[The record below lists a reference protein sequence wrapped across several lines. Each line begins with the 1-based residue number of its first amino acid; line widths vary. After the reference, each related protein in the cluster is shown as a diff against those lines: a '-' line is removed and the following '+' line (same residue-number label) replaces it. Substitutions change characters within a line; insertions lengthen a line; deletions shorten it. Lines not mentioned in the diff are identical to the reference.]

1 MSRILDALRRG
12 RAPTPSSG
20 GRTAHADAV
29 LAALGY
35 KSDRPRRSNRTV
47 VLVLILLTAVGISV
61 WYRRSAAGTLKPPA
75 AVALKTQTH
84 AEAQQA
90 PDTSRREVMH
100 TASALAHTEP
110 RPVPDAHKPAEP
122 NPPSTHAA
130 AKSIRAL
137 PRPMP
142 APPPTPAN
150 PPPAL
155 VPDEF
160 KLALYYQRTGDF
172 EQALVHYK
180 TVLQRD
186 EMNANAHNN
195 VGNLYMSK
203 ALYDEAAREFRRVLA
218 IEPRYVTA
226 HVNLA
231 AALFQ
236 LKRYDESAAEARA
249 AIRLD
254 GRNADAY
261 VNLALAQAAAGQTL
275 DARSSLTR
283 ALEID
288 KHHAAAHYNLALQ
301 YEKAGEIAL
310 ALDHYRAFL
319 QYVGLEQTGY
329 AAAVRSRVQAL
340 ERR

>member
-1 MSRILDALRRG
+1 VSRIHDALRRG
-12 RAPTPSSG
+12 RAPASSSG

-35 KSDRPRRSNRTV
+35 KSERPRRFNSAV
-47 VLVLILLTAVGISV
+47 VLVLLFLTAIGIGI
-61 WYRRSAAGTLKPPA
+61 WYMLPAKPIAPA
-75 AVALKTQTH
+75 ALKGQSH
-84 AEAQQA
+84 AEVQPA
-90 PDTSRREVMH
+90 PDISRRAVTH
-100 TASALAHTEP
+100 TAAAAPRTEP
-110 RPVPDAHKPAEP
+110 RGTPDAHKPPEP
-122 NPPSTHAA
+122 NPPSTPAAA
-130 AKSIRAL
+130 AKPVRAL

-142 APPPTPAN
+142 APPSTPGNA
-150 PPPAL
+150 PPAP

-172 EQALVHYK
+172 EQALLHYK
-180 TVLQRD
+180 RVLQRD
-186 EMNANAHNN
+186 EMNVNAHNN
-195 VGNLYMSK
+195 IGNLYMSK
-203 ALYDEAAREFRRVLA
+203 TLYEKAAREFRRVVA

-231 AALFQ
+231 AALYQ

-261 VNLALAQAAAGQTL
+261 VNLALEQAAAAQTA
-275 DARSSLTR
+275 DARSSLMR

-288 KHHAAAHYNLALQ
+288 KQHAAAHYNLALQ
-301 YEKAGEIAL
+301 SEKAGEIAL

-319 QYVGLEQTGY
+319 QYAGPEQAGY
-329 AAAVRSRVQAL
+329 APDVRSRVQAL

>member
-1 MSRILDALRRG
+1 VSRIHDALRRG
-12 RAPTPSSG
+12 RAPASPSSG

-35 KSDRPRRSNRTV
+35 TSERPRRFNSAV
-47 VLVLILLTAVGISV
+47 VLVLLFLTAIGISI
-61 WYRRSAAGTLKPPA
+61 WYMLPAKPIAP
-75 AVALKTQTH
+75 VALKGQTH
-84 AEAQQA
+84 AEAPQV
-90 PDTSRREVMH
+90 PDISRRAVTH
-100 TASALAHTEP
+100 TAAAPARTEP
-110 RPVPDAHKPAEP
+110 RAATEAHQPPEP
-122 NPPSTHAA
+122 NPPSPHAA
-130 AKSIRAL
+130 AAKPVRAL
-137 PRPMP
+137 PRPL
-142 APPPTPAN
+142 AVPPSTPGN
-150 PPPAL
+150 PPPAP

-160 KLALYYQRTGDF
+160 KLALYYQRMGDF
-172 EQALVHYK
+172 EQALLHYK
-180 TVLQRD
+180 RVLQRD
-186 EMNANAHNN
+186 EMNVNAHNN
-195 VGNLYMSK
+195 IGNLYMSK
-203 ALYDEAAREFRRVLA
+203 TLYEEAAREFRRVVA

-231 AALFQ
+231 AALYQ

-261 VNLALAQAAAGQTL
+261 VNLALAQAAAAQTA
-275 DARSSLTR
+275 DARSSLMR

-301 YEKAGEIAL
+301 SEKAGEMAL

-319 QYVGLEQTGY
+319 QYAGPEQAGY
-329 AAAVRSRVQAL
+329 AADVRSRVQAL

>member
-1 MSRILDALRRG
+1 MSRIHDALRRG
-12 RAPTPSSG
+12 RAPTLSSSG
-20 GRTAHADAV
+20 GRPAQADAV

-35 KSDRPRRSNRTV
+35 HSERPRRSLSAV
-47 VLVLILLTAVGISV
+47 VLVLLVLSAVGISV
-61 WYRRSAAGTLKPPA
+61 WYMRPAAVASKPPA
-75 AVALKTQTH
+75 PVALKTQTH
-84 AEAQQA
+84 AEALQS
-90 PDTSRREVMH
+90 PDASRRAV
-100 TASALAHTEP
+100 TQAALAPARVEP
-110 RPVPDAHKPAEP
+110 RPVPARQP
-122 NPPSTHAA
+122 TAA
-130 AKSIRAL
+130 N
-137 PRPMP
+137 
-142 APPPTPAN
+142 PTPA
-150 PPPAL
+150 P

-160 KLALYYQRTGDF
+160 TLALYYQRTGDF

-195 VGNLYMSK
+195 LGNLYMGK
-203 ALYDEAAREFRRVLA
+203 ALYEEAAREFHRVLA

-231 AALFQ
+231 AALYQ
-236 LKRYDESAAEARA
+236 LKRYDESAAEARS

-261 VNLALAQAAAGQTL
+261 VNLALAQAAGGQTS

-288 KHHAAAHYNLALQ
+288 THHAAAHYNLALQ
-301 YEKAGEIAL
+301 DEKAGEIAL

-319 QYVGLEQTGY
+319 QYVGPEQAGY
-329 AAAVRSRVQAL
+329 AADVRSRVQVL

>member
-1 MSRILDALRRG
+1 VSRILDALRRG
-12 RAPTPSSG
+12 RGPTPPSSG
-20 GRTAHADAV
+20 GRPDHADAV

-35 KSDRPRRSNRTV
+35 KSDRPRRSNSAV
-47 VLVLILLTAVGISV
+47 VLVLIVLSAVGISV
-61 WYRRSAAGTLKPPA
+61 WYMRTATLASKAPA
-75 AVALKTQTH
+75 PAALKTQTH
-84 AEAQQA
+84 AEARQS
-90 PDTSRREVMH
+90 PEPSRRGV
-100 TASALAHTEP
+100 TQAALVPARMEP
-110 RPVPDAHKPAEP
+110 RLVQPRQPTAANPKPAP
-122 NPPSTHAA
+122 
-130 AKSIRAL
+130 
-137 PRPMP
+137 
-142 APPPTPAN
+142 
-150 PPPAL
+150 

-160 KLALYYQRTGDF
+160 RLALYYQRTGDF

-195 VGNLYMSK
+195 LGNLYLGK
-203 ALYDEAAREFRRVLA
+203 ALYEEAAREFHRVLA

-231 AALFQ
+231 AALYQ

-254 GRNADAY
+254 GRNADGY
-261 VNLALAQAAAGQTL
+261 VNLALAQAAAGQTS
-275 DARSSLTR
+275 DAQSSLAR
-283 ALEID
+283 ALDID
-288 KHHAAAHYNLALQ
+288 THHAAAHYNLALQ

-319 QYVGLEQTGY
+319 QYVGPEQAGY
-329 AAAVRSRVQAL
+329 AADVRSRVQAL